1 MSSRPVRGI
10 LSLTVTV
17 LLLALALTACGRRDL
32 PAAVGAVA
40 SPDAVL
46 KTPNPAVLAT
56 SVHGA
61 TLPGPTG
68 PAATEAPTP
77 MPMPA
82 PTPTATPEPTPE
94 PTPDLTAIQRLLDE
108 IDADLG
114 ADARA
119 DADEGSS
126 Q

>member
-1 MSSRPVRGI
+1 MSIRRGRGI

-17 LLLALALTACGRRDL
+17 LLLAFALVACGWRDF

-40 SPDAVL
+40 SPGVVL
-46 KTPNPAVLAT
+46 NTPNPAALAT
-56 SVHGA
+56 SVAGA

-77 MPMPA
+77 T
-82 PTPTATPEPTPE
+82 PTPTSAATPAATPA
-94 PTPDLTAIQRLLDE
+94 PTPDLTTIQRLLDE

-114 ADARA
+114 ADATA
-119 DADEGSS
+119 DTDEGSS

>member
-32 PAAVGAVA
+32 PTTVGAVA

-56 SVHGA
+56 SVPGA
-61 TLPGPTG
+61 ALPGPTE
-68 PAATEAPTP
+68 PPATEAPTP
-77 MPMPA
+77 A
-82 PTPTATPEPTPE
+82 PTPAATPA

-108 IDADLG
+108 IDANLG
-114 ADARA
+114 ADATA
-119 DADEGSS
+119 DSDEGSS

>member
-1 MSSRPVRGI
+1 MSSRPGRGI

-17 LLLALALTACGRRDL
+17 LLLALALAACGRRDL

-56 SVHGA
+56 SVPGA
-61 TLPGPTG
+61 ALPGPTG
-68 PAATEAPTP
+68 PPATEAPTP
-77 MPMPA
+77 T
-82 PTPTATPEPTPE
+82 PTPAATPE
-94 PTPDLTAIQRLLDE
+94 PTPDLSAIQRLLDE
-108 IDADLG
+108 IDANLG
-114 ADARA
+114 ADATA
-119 DADEGSS
+119 DSDEGSS

>member
-1 MSSRPVRGI
+1 MSSRPGRGI
-10 LSLTVTV
+10 LSLAVTV

-56 SVHGA
+56 SVPGA
-61 TLPGPTG
+61 ALPGPTG
-68 PAATEAPTP
+68 PPATEAPTP
-77 MPMPA
+77 A
-82 PTPTATPEPTPE
+82 PTPAATPA

-108 IDADLG
+108 IDANLG
-114 ADARA
+114 ADAGA
-119 DADEGSS
+119 DSDEGSS

>member
-1 MSSRPVRGI
+1 MSSRPGRGI
-10 LSLTVTV
+10 LSLAVTV
-17 LLLALALTACGRRDL
+17 LLLTLALAACGRRDL

-40 SPDAVL
+40 SPGAVVN
-46 KTPNPAVLAT
+46 PSNPAVLAT

-77 MPMPA
+77 MPT
-82 PTPTATPEPTPE
+82 PTPAATPEPTPA
-94 PTPDLTAIQRLLDE
+94 PMPDLTSIQRLLDE

-119 DADEGSS
+119 DSDEGSS

>member
-1 MSSRPVRGI
+1 MSSRPGRGI
-10 LSLTVTV
+10 LSLAVTV

-46 KTPNPAVLAT
+46 NPSNPAVLAT
-56 SVHGA
+56 SVAGA

-77 MPMPA
+77 APA
-82 PTPTATPEPTPE
+82 ATPE
-94 PTPDLTAIQRLLDE
+94 PTPDLSAIQRLLDE
-108 IDADLG
+108 IDANLG
-114 ADARA
+114 ADATA
-119 DADEGSS
+119 DSDEGSS

>member
-1 MSSRPVRGI
+1 MSSRPGRGI
-10 LSLTVTV
+10 LSLAVTV

-32 PAAVGAVA
+32 PTTVGAVA

-56 SVHGA
+56 SVPGA
-61 TLPGPTG
+61 ALPGPTG
-68 PAATEAPTP
+68 PPATET
-77 MPMPA
+77 
-82 PTPTATPEPTPE
+82 PTPTPTPAATPEPTPE
-94 PTPDLTAIQRLLDE
+94 PTPDLSAIQRLLDE

-114 ADARA
+114 ADATA
-119 DADEGSS
+119 DSDEGSS

>member
-1 MSSRPVRGI
+1 MSSRPGRGI
-10 LSLTVTV
+10 LSLAVTV

-56 SVHGA
+56 SVPGA
-61 TLPGPTG
+61 ALPGPTG
-68 PAATEAPTP
+68 PPATEAPTP
-77 MPMPA
+77 MPMLTPA
-82 PTPTATPEPTPE
+82 ATPA

-119 DADEGSS
+119 DSDEGSS

>member
-1 MSSRPVRGI
+1 MSSRPGRGI

-77 MPMPA
+77 T
-82 PTPTATPEPTPE
+82 PTPPSAATPEPTPA
-94 PTPDLTAIQRLLDE
+94 PMPDLTSIQRLLDE
-108 IDADLG
+108 IDANLG
-114 ADARA
+114 ADAGA
-119 DADEGSS
+119 DSDEGSS